1 MKLIFAVFVLYCI
14 YPIHA
19 GNRRWRC
26 ALDASGIYTIIKVFS
41 SHKLITVTDI
51 NLSGIAPHQIW

>member
-19 GNRRWRC
+19 GKRR
-26 ALDASGIYTIIKVFS
+26 
-41 SHKLITVTDI
+41 
-51 NLSGIAPHQIW
+51 